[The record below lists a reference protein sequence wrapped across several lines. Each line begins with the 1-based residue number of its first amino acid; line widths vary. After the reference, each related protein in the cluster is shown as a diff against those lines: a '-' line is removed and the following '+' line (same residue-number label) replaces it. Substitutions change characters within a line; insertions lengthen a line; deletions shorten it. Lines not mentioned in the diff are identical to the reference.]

1 MGPTPLTNNL
11 NRSCSQK
18 STLSLGPDDSIG
30 LNVTVKTELKSSNSG
45 AAKDNKDKLRSSSTN
60 FSQASTK
67 SNNVMGRIKDRTGV
81 PV

>member
-1 MGPTPLTNNL
+1 MSNNL

-30 LNVTVKTELKSSNSG
+30 LNVTVKTELKSSNSV
-45 AAKDNKDKLRSSSTN
+45 KDSNKLRSSSVN
-60 FSQASTK
+60 FSSASNK

>member
-1 MGPTPLTNNL
+1 MTNNL

-30 LNVTVKTELKSSNSG
+30 LNVTVKTELKSSNSL
-45 AAKDNKDKLRSSSTN
+45 KDSSNKLRSSSVN
-60 FSQASTK
+60 FSSASNNNSNNK